1 MTESVLIRYHF
12 TLADN
17 SRRTFDF
24 TLDPD
29 TLEMSAPVEQIAP
42 FWTELEFQQCE
53 NCPLLPEQSA
63 RCPVAARL
71 APIVEPLDSLVSFE
85 SIELEVEAGGRR
97 SRWLTSA
104 QQAISSLLGL
114 VMVASG
120 CPHTRFLR
128 PMARFH
134 LPLASEIETTYRAA
148 AMYMLAQYFIAR
160 DGGEPD
166 MGLTGL
172 QAHYQEL
179 HTVHT
184 GTVKRLRAA
193 SQRDSALNAVVLL
206 DLYTVLLPDAVTE
219 ALSDLRPLFQAYL
232 QK

>member
-1 MTESVLIRYHF
+1 MSEPVLIRYHF
-12 TLADN
+12 LLADS
-17 SRRTFDF
+17 SRKSFEF
-24 TLDPD
+24 ALDPH
-29 TLEMSAPVEQIAP
+29 TLEMSSPVEQTMP
-42 FWTELEFQQCE
+42 FWTELAFQQCE
-53 NCPLLPEQSA
+53 NCPLKPELSA
-63 RCPVAARL
+63 VCPVAVRL

-148 AMYMLAQYFIAR
+148 AMYMLAQYFIAQ

-166 MGLTGL
+166 LELAGLE
-172 QAHYQEL
+172 AHYQAL
-179 HTVHT
+179 HTVNS
-184 GTVKRLRAA
+184 GIVKRLRAA

-206 DLYTVLLPDAVTE
+206 DLYTVLLPDAVQE

-232 QK
+232 RK